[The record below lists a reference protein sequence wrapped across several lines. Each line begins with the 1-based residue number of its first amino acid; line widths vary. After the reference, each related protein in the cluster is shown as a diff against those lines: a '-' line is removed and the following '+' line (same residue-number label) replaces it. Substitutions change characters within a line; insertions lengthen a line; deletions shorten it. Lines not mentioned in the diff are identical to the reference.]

1 MSCQTTPDFG
11 TGESG
16 ILGKQLIQTRGFYSV
31 EQPIPE
37 GWDMRHVIGR
47 LGLVISLLV
56 LSLFQSVLA
65 QGTLEKIRVEGNAL
79 AGNLEGDDHVRDV
92 YVYLPPG
99 YAGSQKR
106 YPVLYFLHGYGATA
120 QTYVERVLN
129 LPAGADEAIARGSQE
144 MIVVVPDAYTLY
156 NGSMYG
162 NSPTIGNWEAFIA
175 RDLVSY
181 IDNHYRTLTNR
192 ENRGLSGHSMGG
204 YGTLRIGMKYPDTY
218 NALYAMSSCCLLNQ
232 APSLDAV
239 NEQIARMSAGSV
251 KGARGFDNVLQA
263 QAAAFAP
270 NPQNPP
276 WYFDWPFENGDLRPE
291 IAGKWTANS
300 PLLLVDQYVPAL
312 KSFSGLFL
320 DVGDEDSLA
329 GSNQSLAASLTR
341 LGVPYGWE
349 LYQGTH
355 GNRIGQRFIDNVMP
369 FFTTHLQQ

>member
-1 MSCQTTPDFG
+1 MRFSIHRAGLLFSLLMMSLCQTA
-11 TGESG
+11 
-16 ILGKQLIQTRGFYSV
+16 
-31 EQPIPE
+31 
-37 GWDMRHVIGR
+37 
-47 LGLVISLLV
+47 
-56 LSLFQSVLA
+56 LA
-65 QGTLEKIRVEGNAL
+65 QGTVEKIRVEGNSL
-79 AGNLEGDDHVRDV
+79 VGNLEGDDYVRDV

-99 YAGSQKR
+99 YATSQKR
-106 YPVLYFLHGYGATA
+106 YPVVYFLHGYGATA
-120 QTYVERVLN
+120 QAYVERVLN
-129 LPAGADEAIARGSQE
+129 LPGGADEAIGKGSQE

-156 NGSMYG
+156 SGSMYG

-204 YGTLRIGMKYPDTY
+204 YGTLRIGMKYPDTF

-232 APSLDAV
+232 APSIDAV
-239 NEQIARMSAGSV
+239 NEQISRMEAGSV

-276 WYFDWPFENGDLRPE
+276 YYFDWPFENGDLRPE
-291 IAGKWTANS
+291 IARKWTANS
-300 PLLLVDQYVPAL
+300 PLVLVDQYVPAL
-312 KSFSGLFL
+312 RSFSGIFL
-320 DVGDEDSLA
+320 DVGDEDNLA
-329 GSNQSLAASLTR
+329 GSNRNLEASLTR
-341 LGVPYGWE
+341 LEVPHGWE

-369 FFTTHLQQ
+369 FFTAHLKQ